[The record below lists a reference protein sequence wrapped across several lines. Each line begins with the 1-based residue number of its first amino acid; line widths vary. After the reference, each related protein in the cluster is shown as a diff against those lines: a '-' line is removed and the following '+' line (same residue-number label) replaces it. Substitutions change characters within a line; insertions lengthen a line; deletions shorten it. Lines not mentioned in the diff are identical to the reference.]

1 VSTTTVNRASP
12 PPPGAVHSFRFPAFT
27 RRRLPSGVEV
37 YVAQLPGAPL
47 LSVEILAPGG
57 SLHDPRGQAGL
68 ATMVGALLDEG
79 AAGKDAMQIADGIER
94 LGGQIATGADW
105 DVGYAVFLM
114 LSDQAR
120 PGLRLLT
127 EVAAAPTFPEDE
139 IERMRRMRLA
149 EILRRRH
156 QPAVV
161 ADEQFA
167 VAVYRGTVYAN
178 PPGGT
183 EESLAA
189 MGREA
194 IAGFYRRH
202 YRLSDMV
209 LVAVSDLDPEQL
221 LAEASEALAAA
232 VPSGGGGAGG
242 GTEVIGDRGAR
253 EAMGAADSAGG
264 HGAAAVRS
272 VASPP
277 IEPAPLPGP
286 RVVIV
291 DRADAAQTELRIGHA
306 GVPRNHPD
314 FTALSF
320 LNTVLGGKFTS
331 RINLNL
337 RERHGLTYSA
347 SSRFFG
353 RLGPGPFVVSA
364 AVATESTGTAARE
377 VLAELRRIQDEPVGD
392 DEMDE
397 SRSYKLG
404 VFPQTVQTIA
414 DLTRRLADLAVYG
427 LADDYYDRYLESV
440 AALGRNELQEVARRH
455 LHPGHAAIVAVGP
468 AAQLLPQLEPLGEV
482 EVRAEE

>member
-1 VSTTTVNRASP
+1 MTAVNRALP
-12 PPPGAVHSFRFPAFT
+12 PPPGTVHQFRFPAFM
-27 RRRLPSGVEV
+27 RHRLPSGVEV

-57 SLHDPRGQAGL
+57 SLYDPPGQPGL
-68 ATMVGALLDEG
+68 ATMAGALLDEG

-94 LGGQIATGADW
+94 LGGQVASGADW
-105 DVGYAVFLM
+105 DVGYAVMLM
-114 LSDQAR
+114 LSRHAR

-127 EVAAAPTFPEDE
+127 EVAAAPTFPDEE

-167 VAVYRGTVYAN
+167 IAVYRGTVYAN

-194 IAGFYRRH
+194 IAGFYQRH
-202 YRLSDMV
+202 YRLSDLM
-209 LVAVSDLDPEQL
+209 LVAVSDLDPERL
-221 LAEASEALAAA
+221 LAEVGEALAAA
-232 VPSGGGGAGG
+232 VPGGGAGG
-242 GTEVIGDRGAR
+242 EIAAGGAAPEVGPEGATHLAGGRGAATGR
-253 EAMGAADSAGG
+253 T
-264 HGAAAVRS
+264 VP
-272 VASPP
+272 VP

-286 RVVIV
+286 RVIIV

-306 GVPRNHPD
+306 GVPRNHAD
-314 FTALSF
+314 FTVLSF

-331 RINLNL
+331 RINLSL

-353 RLGPGPFVVSA
+353 RLGPGPFVVNA
-364 AVATESTGTAARE
+364 AVATESTGIAARE
-377 VLAELRRIQDEPVGD
+377 VLAELRRIQDEPVGE

-414 DLTRRLADLAVYG
+414 DLTRRLADLAVFG
-427 LADDYYDRYLESV
+427 LPDDYFDRYLERV
-440 AALGRNELQEVARRH
+440 AACGRAELQEAARRH
-455 LHPGHAAIVAVGP
+455 LHPERAAIVAVGP
-468 AAQLLPQLEPLGEV
+468 AAQLLPQLESLGEV
-482 EVRAEE
+482 EVLHLEE